1 MICVVFFVLVLTFS
15 ANAYVSCENLDNYQ
29 DEISSFSKQDQI
41 NLVGASAVLDLS
53 NQCFQSTG
61 SDDVFKL
68 HQVEFD
74 YEGFCGKKSDSKN
87 GFVKIVTECDFC
99 KGLNI
104 QNELVFHES
113 FCNAQ
118 CLQKNKHC
126 RMASNLWGGEI
137 VKINP
142 NGGEC
147 GSPLP
152 GCAESSSS
160 VGEDEQS
167 SSSETPVSSEA
178 ESSSSEEEE
187 LESSSSGEI
196 DSSSSEDEDYSSSS
210 ENDEIL
216 SSSSS
221 LNGLYGYLEDL
232 EPCPNDDFMRIEGI
246 NNSVLYESYLWTES
260 KKLKLP
266 RYTLKPGI
274 FGEIKIDTYCFPM
287 DEGGKDRFGVITNIP
302 YVHFI
307 NSPYAFCSDWYGG
320 GSMDNVVNI
329 QSFYVCKG
337 VAYQEYYSRNVVQDI
352 QGCRMLREK
361 EGVGFGIEI
370 TENMAKYDTDLQVSD
385 TGLEY
390 DADLFPS
397 NFSLQQLV
405 NDSRVVKGF
414 EYCKE
419 RVRQMRGYKLSSS
432 SYRRSSSSS
441 EEKSSSSQ
449 AESSSSEKEEM
460 ASSSSTQINLS
471 SSKIIKVSSSSMD
484 EESSSSME
492 IEIVSSSAKKE
503 SSSSALVETS
513 SSSRQAVSSSS
524 DFVYS
529 SSDDG
534 VFVAGGDREYTP
546 DQIFK
551 DGLDNMEDGKCYSL
565 NPARGMQRGWINTNA
580 QDSWWWRE
588 VDCETGNKVDNNRVG
603 SCPGFPLDNVPSSPK
618 NACFAYNGTCYKCN
632 PARGSECSNSWLW
645 QGSFTSS
652 NVGWW
657 YEQVDCYDPFGDDFD
672 GLCPDKFY
680 LEKSEADN
688 HDYLEIKNYTI
699 EYSVSQKDF
708 DALGRRLNG
717 KRPKFLRSFNKR
729 ENKIVPTSKN
739 TFDVGNIIYL
749 PIEEIGLS
757 HNFLAKQGD
766 QCHDYSCGKLG
777 IDYGIGNDV
786 GVYCGYPCTELNME
800 NGFLRIE
807 VTKKRQTGSCGKN
820 NPKYTITFKLPATA
834 TIKRKNI
841 YYVAPIGYKMGDRV
855 VTKDDYEA
863 VERHEKGHMKSYSC
877 LEDKK
882 MFKSEYEFELEG
894 VCEKEFTCNKNGVI
908 KGLAQKIKDSVT
920 VQKGTGIDALIK
932 YNKNLWQKMCGWYHK
947 NFSRYDGPGGPNNPK
962 DIVCPT
968 TATLLDTNYV
978 LTGCEVFE

>member
-1 MICVVFFVLVLTFS
+1 VLFFFVLVLTFS

-167 SSSETPVSSEA
+167 SSSEVPVSSEA

-187 LESSSSGEI
+187 LESSSSGEF
-196 DSSSSEDEDYSSSS
+196 DSSSSEDDDYSSSS
-210 ENDEIL
+210 EEEIL

-221 LNGLYGYLEDL
+221 LNGPYGYLEDL

-246 NNSVLYESYLWTES
+246 DNSVLYEAYICTES

-274 FGEIKIDTYCFPM
+274 FGEIKIDTYCIPM
-287 DEGGKDRFGVITNIP
+287 DEGDKDRFGVITNIP

-307 NSPYAFCSDWYGG
+307 HSPYASCSDWFHC

-337 VAYQEYYSRNVVQDI
+337 VAYQELYSRNVVQDI

-449 AESSSSEKEEM
+449 TESSSSEKEEM
-460 ASSSSTQINLS
+460 ASSSSIQIKSS
-471 SSKIIKVSSSSMD
+471 SSKTTEVSSSSK
-484 EESSSSME
+484 ETKSSSSVYNERSSSSKFVESSSSKQM
-492 IEIVSSSAKKE
+492 
-503 SSSSALVETS
+503 SSSSE
-513 SSSRQAVSSSS
+513 
-524 DFVYS
+524 
-529 SSDDG
+529 G
-534 VFVAGGDREYTP
+534 NVFVAGADQEYTP
-546 DQIFK
+546 GKIYSS
-551 DGLDNMEDGKCYSL
+551 GLLNMEPGKCYSL
-565 NPARGMQRGWINTNA
+565 NPERGTQYGWICTNA
-580 QDSWWWRE
+580 QDSWWWHE
-588 VDCETGNKVDNNRVG
+588 VPCDGSAPAKKVTSAGCIENKRGSNAVYRSEDCFYSG
-603 SCPGFPLDNVPSSPK
+603 LDNMEPGKCYSLNPERGTQYGWICTNAQDKWWWIETPCEKNGKGLYKRVSGHVGGESDAVLESSQTTR
-618 NACFAYNGTCYKCN
+618 AYY
-632 PARGSECSNSWLW
+632 
-645 QGSFTSS
+645 
-652 NVGWW
+652 NV
-657 YEQVDCYDPFGDDFD
+657 
-672 GLCPDKFY
+672 
-680 LEKSEADN
+680 
-688 HDYLEIKNYTI
+688 
-699 EYSVSQKDF
+699 
-708 DALGRRLNG
+708 LGR
-717 KRPKFLRSFNKR
+717 
-729 ENKIVPTSKN
+729 
-739 TFDVGNIIYL
+739 
-749 PIEEIGLS
+749 
-757 HNFLAKQGD
+757 
-766 QCHDYSCGKLG
+766 
-777 IDYGIGNDV
+777 
-786 GVYCGYPCTELNME
+786 
-800 NGFLRIE
+800 
-807 VTKKRQTGSCGKN
+807 
-820 NPKYTITFKLPATA
+820 
-834 TIKRKNI
+834 
-841 YYVAPIGYKMGDRV
+841 KMGRNKAFGV
-855 VTKDDYEA
+855 KQPVYI
-863 VERHEKGHMKSYSC
+863 
-877 LEDKK
+877 KK
-882 MFKSEYEFELEG
+882 IE
-894 VCEKEFTCNKNGVI
+894 
-908 KGLAQKIKDSVT
+908 
-920 VQKGTGIDALIK
+920 
-932 YNKNLWQKMCGWYHK
+932 
-947 NFSRYDGPGGPNNPK
+947 SRDNRN
-962 DIVCPT
+962 
-968 TATLLDTNYV
+968 
-978 LTGCEVFE
+978 